1 MATTSAL
8 VTSSGGNVYTSSGS
22 TVITWLSLT
31 NYHPTDDVLTSVH
44 IVPSGESANVQN
56 QIIANAVITAG
67 DTLQLYAGNEKLIL
81 EGSTAVY
88 VIANANSILNSVT
101 SYTSA

>member
-81 EGSTAVY
+81 SNSDSIQVNSSANNAIAAV
-88 VIANANSILNSVT
+88 I
-101 SYTSA
+101 SYTSI